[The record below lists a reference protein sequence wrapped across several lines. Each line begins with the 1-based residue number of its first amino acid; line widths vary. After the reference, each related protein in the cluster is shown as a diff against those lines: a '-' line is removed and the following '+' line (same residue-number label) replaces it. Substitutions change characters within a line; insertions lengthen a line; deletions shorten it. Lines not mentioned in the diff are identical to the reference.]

1 MVLFHTIDLMSGPS
15 DHAEQGRRADAM
27 EFLRTE
33 LAAAL
38 IFATLAERHRKLGRR
53 KAAHDAVA
61 SAERGFE
68 ELAGFLY
75 GPKNAQF
82 ITESDRDDLKYE
94 VGRLRTKLDALQG
107 T

>member
-1 MVLFHTIDLMSGPS
+1 MGGPS

-38 IFATLAERHRKLGRR
+38 VFAALGERHRKSGRR
-53 KAAHDAVA
+53 KAAHHAVA
-61 SAERGFE
+61 SAEHGFE
-68 ELAGFLY
+68 ELVRFLY

-94 VGRLRTKLDALQG
+94 VRRLRTKLDALQG